1 MSDDP
6 HLHVTLVNDQQVAVD
21 EGRLTDMAITTLASL
36 GAKGELTITLVTPE
50 RIAQLNEEWMGLEGP
65 TDVLSFPVDGLVKDE
80 RAEPILIGD
89 VVVCPEVAQS
99 AGNDLQG
106 ELDLLVVHGV
116 LHLLGHDHDTPEGA
130 DAMRSVEKAISG
142 RAGATAP

>member
-6 HLHVTLVNDQQVAVD
+6 HLNVTLVNDQQVAVD
-21 EGRLTDMAITTLASL
+21 ENRLTGMALSTLTSL
-36 GAKGELTITLVTPE
+36 GANGEMTITLVPPE

-65 TDVLSFPVDGLVKDE
+65 TDVLSFPVDGLVKE
-80 RAEPILIGD
+80 ARAEPILIGD
-89 VVVCPEVAQS
+89 VVICPEVARR
-99 AGNDLQG
+99 AGDDLQS

-130 DAMRSVEKAISG
+130 DAMRAVEKAISG
-142 RAGATAP
+142 RAGATSP

>member
-1 MSDDP
+1 MSNDP
-6 HLHVTLVNDQQVAVD
+6 HLNVTLVNDQQVAVD
-21 EGRLTDMAITTLASL
+21 EGRLTDMARTTLASL
-36 GAKGELTITLVTPE
+36 GAKGEMTITLVPPE

-65 TDVLSFPVDGLVKDE
+65 TDVLSFPVDGLVKKAG
-80 RAEPILIGD
+80 AEPVLIGD
-89 VVVCPEVAQS
+89 VVICPEVAQS

-116 LHLLGHDHDTPEGA
+116 LHLLGHDHDTPGGA